1 MPSLEWFLLMGMG
14 VIFVVAGIIFLVNG
28 NRGAEMY
35 YQSYADSPDVRKFM
49 ERSPRPKYESLKI
62 GGRVAIV
69 LGIIML
75 AIGGAIWFW

>member
-1 MPSLEWFLLMGMG
+1 MPTKEWFLLMGIG
-14 VIFVVAGIIFLVNG
+14 VVFVIGGIIFLVNG
-28 NRGAEMY
+28 KRAAERY

-49 ERSPRPKYESLKI
+49 ERQPRPKYESLKI

-75 AIGGAIWFW
+75 AIGGAIGIW